1 MATYGA
7 YEKDNVELLGRKRIY
22 TDVDKITADNVI
34 GVLQDALGIHSQNVA
49 SMAYLLRYEKGIQPL
64 RRKKVIRKDINVEV
78 VDNIA
83 NQVTEFKLGY
93 NWGNPITYVQR
104 GSRDANGNPPAK
116 DDDAVS
122 ILNEMNDEE
131 AAFAKD
137 QELARFVEIC
147 GIGYQM
153 VDVKREQEDDKD
165 SKYKIKRD
173 KHGISAFDLFVLN
186 PMYAFVVYRNDI
198 AETPVMGVTY
208 RKLKN
213 GDSFYTCITDDSRYE
228 IKNVVEK
235 IENGIRIEE
244 KWSFNDSR
252 KYYNSFNPLGMIPIV
267 EFVRAYDRMGCFE
280 RQIPDMDA
288 LNIEVSDFANSVAQ
302 NTQEIWWGNDFEFPK
317 DKDGNTQQAKS
328 GQWIMTK
335 TLANGTKPLI
345 QPLSSTFDY
354 GGVQANIESK
364 RNTILQKCYVP
375 LQTDPGGGSTANA
388 MSLSSG
394 WSAAEN
400 SALKEEQIIRRSKM
414 MVLDLELRAIEIN
427 SHWYKNSPVLDLKI
441 SDVVPKF
448 TRLKTYDL
456 GTKTNSMIAMI
467 KSGINGRVAMQT
479 VDLFPDV
486 AQAWNDSREMV
497 EKLQESLVKKE
508 EKNPEQSEKRE
519 MPDESDQVGNSP
531 ILDGMNTDKGGDVN
545 G

>member
-1 MATYGA
+1 MSGGA
-7 YEKDNVELLGRKRIY
+7 YEKENIELVGRRRIY
-22 TDVDKITADNVI
+22 TDVPKITADNVI
-34 GVLQDALGIHSQNVA
+34 SVLRDSVSIHAINVA
-49 SMAYLLRYEKGIQPL
+49 AMTFLLRYEKGVQPL
-64 RRKKVIRKDINVEV
+64 KRKKVIREDIDIRV

-104 GSRDANGNPPAK
+104 GNKDLAGNSPDA
-116 DDDAVS
+116 DDNAISV
-122 ILNEMNDEE
+122 INEMNDSES
-131 AAFAKD
+131 AYAKD

-153 VDVKREQEDDKD
+153 VDVKRV
-165 SKYKIKRD
+165 RD
-173 KHGISAFDLFVLN
+173 GLSVFDLYVPN
-186 PMYAFVVYRNDI
+186 PLYSFVVYRNDI
-198 AETPVMGVTY
+198 AETPMMGVTF
-208 RKLKN
+208 RRLDN
-213 GDSFYTCITDDSRYE
+213 GDTYYTCITEDSRYE
-228 IKNVVEK
+228 IKNIIEIVNGVKSEEWGFNANRPGYRGEK
-235 IENGIRIEE
+235 
-244 KWSFNDSR
+244 
-252 KYYNSFNPLGMIPIV
+252 NPLGMVPIV

-288 LNIEVSDFANSVAQ
+288 LNVEVSDFANSVAQ

-317 DKDGNTQQAKS
+317 DKDGNTITARS
-328 GQWIMTK
+328 GQWVMTK
-335 TLANGTKPLI
+335 TTPNGTRPLI
-345 QPLSSTFDY
+345 KPLSSSFNYD
-354 GGVQANIESK
+354 GVQANIESK

-400 SALKEEQIIRRSKM
+400 SALKEEQIIKRSKM
-414 MVLDLELRAIEIN
+414 AILALELKAIEIRSN
-427 SHWYKNSPVLDLKI
+427 WLDSDFSRSVLDLKI
-441 SDVVPKF
+441 SDIVPKF

-486 AQAWNDSREMV
+486 AQAWNDSKDMI
-497 EKLQESLVKKE
+497 EKFQESLVKKE
-508 EKNPEQSEKRE
+508 ESQAVSEKRI
-519 MPDESDQVGNSP
+519 MADESDQVGNSP
-531 ILDGMNTDKGGDVN
+531 ILDGMNTANGGDVN
-545 G
+545 A

>member
-1 MATYGA
+1 MAMTYGAYGA
-7 YEKDNVELLGRKRIY
+7 YEKYDIELVGRKRIY
-22 TDVDKITADNVI
+22 TDVPQITPENI
-34 GVLQDALGIHSQNVA
+34 LGVLQDAVSLHEQNA
-49 SMAYLLRYEKGIQPL
+49 AAIAFLLRYEKGIQPL
-64 RRKKVIRKDINVEV
+64 KRKKTIREDINIEV

-104 GSRDANGNPPAK
+104 GNRDLNGNSPET
-116 DDDAVS
+116 DDDAIS
-122 ILNEMNDEE
+122 ILNEMNDAE

-137 QELARFVEIC
+137 QEMARFIEIC

-153 VDVKREQEDDKD
+153 VDVKRNFDGP
-165 SKYKIKRD
+165 SV
-173 KHGISAFDLFVLN
+173 FDLYVPN
-186 PMYAFVVYRNDI
+186 PLYTFVVYRNDI
-198 AETPVMGVTY
+198 GETPIMGVTF
-208 RKLKN
+208 RVTKN
-213 GDSFYTCITDDSRYE
+213 GDRYYTCITADSRYE
-228 IKNVVEK
+228 VKNLVE
-235 IENGIRIEE
+235 IINGV
-244 KWSFNDSR
+244 KTATWAFNSPAMN
-252 KYYNSFNPLGMIPIV
+252 YSGELNPLGMVPIV
-267 EFVRAYDRMGCFE
+267 EFVRGYDRMGCFE

-302 NTQEIWWGNDFEFPK
+302 NTQEVWWGNDFEFPK
-317 DKDGNTQQAKS
+317 DKGGNAIKPQS
-328 GQWIMTK
+328 GQWLLTR

-388 MSLSSG
+388 LSLSSG

-414 MVLDLELRAIEIN
+414 MVLALELSAIDVRRYWLGN
-427 SHWYKNSPVLDLKI
+427 SSVLDLQL

-456 GTKTNSMIAMI
+456 GTKTNSMVAMI
-467 KSGINGRVAMQT
+467 KAGINGRVAMQT

-486 AQAWNDSREMV
+486 AQAWNDSHEMI
-497 EKLQESLVKKE
+497 EKFQKSLFDK
-508 EKNPEQSEKRE
+508 PEPQSESRE
-519 MPDESDQVGNSP
+519 MPDQSDQTGNSP
-531 ILDGMNTDKGGDVN
+531 ILDGMNTGNTGAGDE
-545 G
+545 

>member
-1 MATYGA
+1 MASS
-7 YEKDNVELLGRKRIY
+7 YEKDNIELLGRRRIY
-22 TDVDKITADNVI
+22 TDVSEITADNVI
-34 GVLQDALGIHSQNVA
+34 KVLQDAVSLHEQNAVSIA
-49 SMAYLLRYEKGIQPL
+49 FLLRYEKGVQPL
-64 RRKKVIRKDINVEV
+64 KRRKEIRKDINIEV

-93 NWGNPITYVQR
+93 NWGNPIAFVQR
-104 GSRDANGNPPAK
+104 GNRDIAGNSPAA

-122 ILNEMNDEE
+122 ILNEMNDNES
-131 AAFAKD
+131 AFAKD
-137 QELARFVEIC
+137 QEMARFVEIS

-153 VDVKREQEDDKD
+153 VDVKREYD
-165 SKYKIKRD
+165 
-173 KHGISAFDLFVLN
+173 GISAFDLYSPN
-186 PMYAFVVYRNDI
+186 PLYTFVVFKNDI
-198 AETPVMGVTY
+198 AETPMMGVTF
-208 RKLKN
+208 RKLEN
-213 GDSFYTCITDDSRYE
+213 GDRYFTCITDSMRFEVKNLTE
-228 IKNVVEK
+228 IV
-235 IENGIRIEE
+235 NGVPTTTWALGPRSGEI
-244 KWSFNDSR
+244 
-252 KYYNSFNPLGMIPIV
+252 NPLGIVPIV
-267 EFVRAYDRMGCFE
+267 EFIRAYDRMGCFE

-302 NTQEIWWGNDFEFPK
+302 DTQEIWWGNDFEFPK
-317 DKDGNTQQAKS
+317 DKDGNAVPAKS
-328 GQWIMTK
+328 GQWVMTK

-345 QPLSSTFDY
+345 QPLSSSFDY
-354 GGVQANIESK
+354 GGIQTNIESK

-414 MVLDLELRAIEIN
+414 MVLRLELEAIKLR
-427 SHWYKNSPVLDLKI
+427 SDWFGGSPVLDLKI

-467 KSGINGRVAMQT
+467 KAGINGRVAMQT

-486 AQAWNDSREMV
+486 AQAWNDSREMI
-497 EKLQESLVKKE
+497 EKFQESLVKKDE
-508 EKNPEQSEKRE
+508 PQPVNDRE
-519 MPDESDQVGNSP
+519 MPDETDQVSNSP
-531 ILDGMNTDKGGDVN
+531 ILDGMNTRQGGEANV
-545 G
+545 

>member
-1 MATYGA
+1 MDVSA
-7 YEKDNVELLGRKRIY
+7 YEKENVELLGRKRIY
-22 TDVDKITADNVI
+22 TDVDRITAKNVI
-34 GVLQDALGIHSQNVA
+34 SVLQDALSIHKQNVA
-49 SMAYLLRYEKGIQPL
+49 SMAYLLRYEKGVQPL
-64 RRKKVIRKDINVEV
+64 QRKKEIRKDINIEV

-83 NQVTEFKLGY
+83 NQITEFKLGY

-104 GSRDANGNPPAK
+104 GNRDISGNQPNK

-122 ILNEMNDEE
+122 ILNEMNEEE

-137 QELARFVEIC
+137 QELARYLEIC

-153 VDVKREQEDDKD
+153 VDIKREKACA
-165 SKYKIKRD
+165 SV
-173 KHGISAFDLFVLN
+173 FDLFVPN
-186 PMYAFVVYRNDI
+186 PLYAFVVYRNNI
-198 AETPVMGVTY
+198 AETPMMGVTY
-208 RKLKN
+208 RTLKN
-213 GDSFYTCITDDSRYE
+213 GDSYYTCITDSTRYE
-228 IKNVVEK
+228 IRNVVQIVDGVRAEDTW
-235 IENGIRIEE
+235 E
-244 KWSFNDSR
+244 FNDNR
-252 KYYNSFNPLGMIPIV
+252 PGYEGEKNPFGKVPIV
-267 EFVRAYDRMGCFE
+267 EFVRSYDRMGCFE

-317 DKDGNTQQAKS
+317 NEDGSKKRPKS
-328 GQWIMTK
+328 GQWLMTK

-345 QPLSSTFDY
+345 KPLSSTFDY

-400 SALKEEQIIRRSKM
+400 HALKEEQIIRRSKM
-414 MVLDLELRAIEIN
+414 MVLDLELVAISIR
-427 SHWYKNSPVLDLKI
+427 SDWLDGSPVLDLKL

-456 GTKTNSMIAMI
+456 GTKTNAMIAMI
-467 KSGINGRVAMQT
+467 KTGINGRVAMQT

-486 AQAWNDSREMV
+486 AQAWNDSREMI
-497 EKLQESLVKKE
+497 EKFQESIVKKDE
-508 EKNPEQSEKRE
+508 PQSVPDDRE
-519 MPDESDQVGNSP
+519 MSDQTDQTGNSP
-531 ILDGMNTDKGGDVN
+531 ILDGMNMSQSKTVNGGDGN

>member
-104 GSRDANGNPPAK
+104 GNRDANGNPPAK

-137 QELARFVEIC
+137 QELARFIEIC
-147 GIGYQM
+147 GIGHQM
-153 VDVKREQEDDKD
+153 VDVKRERK
-165 SKYKIKRD
+165 
-173 KHGISAFDLFVLN
+173 GTSAFDLFVPNSL
-186 PMYAFVVYRNDI
+186 YAFVVYKNDI
-198 AETPVMGVTY
+198 AETPMMGVTF
-208 RKLKN
+208 RTLKN
-213 GDSFYTCITDDSRYE
+213 GDSYYTCITADTRYE
-228 IKNVVEK
+228 IRNV
-235 IENGIRIEE
+235 IEIVNGVKTEE
-244 KWSFNDSR
+244 RWEFNDNR
-252 KYYNSFNPLGMIPIV
+252 KNYRGEKNPLGMVPIV

-414 MVLDLELRAIEIN
+414 MVLALELKAIQIRSN
-427 SHWYKNSPVLDLKI
+427 WYDGKPILDLQI

-467 KSGINGRVAMQT
+467 KSGINGRIAMQT
-479 VDLFPDV
+479 VDLFADV